1 MFWIVKR
8 NYKVIRLDFLYF
20 AFRYVRSLCFISTT
34 ISNVP
39 PIISR
44 ISRFF
49 TIAVLETKSQ
59 CARLAQ
65 IIVIR
70 NSYIKTSCHLISIN
84 RNRSYFII
92 AQFYCD
98 FFRCICVTIE
108 TIGPYF
114 RTLSIF
120 SVCLC
125 QRNICTF
132 YNSNRTKRGDLRNYR
147 NPG

>member
-1 MFWIVKR
+1 MLWMFKR
-8 NYKVIRLDFLYF
+8 NYKVIRLDFLNF
-20 AFRYVRSLCFISTT
+20 AFRCVRSLCARST
-34 ISNVP
+34 IINVP
-39 PIISR
+39 PKISIISR
-44 ISRFF
+44 FC
-49 TIAVLETKSQ
+49 TIAVLETESQ

-65 IIVIR
+65 IIAIR
-70 NSYIKTSCHLISIN
+70 NCYIKTNSHLISIN

-98 FFRCICVTIE
+98 VFNCRCIIIE

-114 RTLSIF
+114 RTLSIAGI
-120 SVCLC
+120 CLC